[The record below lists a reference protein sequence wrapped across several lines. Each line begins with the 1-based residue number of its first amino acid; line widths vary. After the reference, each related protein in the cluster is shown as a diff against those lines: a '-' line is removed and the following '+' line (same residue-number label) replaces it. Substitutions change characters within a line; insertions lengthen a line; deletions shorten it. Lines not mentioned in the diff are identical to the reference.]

1 MYKIHCNANGTITI
15 SGDNNDYNVAK
26 DFPSRTMDYTTFM
39 LFIRE
44 KKLQPK
50 CEDQIKS
57 IYESKKAKDE
67 ETPTTVRGF
76 SISNLLSFF
85 KNTASKL
92 KDGIK
97 KYEDERAENLTDLLT
112 SK

>member
-1 MYKIHCNANGTITI
+1 
-15 SGDNNDYNVAK
+15 
-26 DFPSRTMDYTTFM
+26 MDYTTFM
-39 LFIRE
+39 LFVKE

-50 CEDQIKS
+50 CEDQIKN
-57 IYESKKAKDE
+57 IYESKQAQDE

-76 SISNLLSFF
+76 SINNVFSFF
-85 KNTASKL
+85 KNSVSKL

-97 KYEDERAENLTDLLT
+97 KFDEERSEDLTDLLT

>member
-1 MYKIHCNANGTITI
+1 
-15 SGDNNDYNVAK
+15 
-26 DFPSRTMDYTTFM
+26 MDYTTFM

-57 IYESKKAKDE
+57 IYESKKAQDE

-76 SISNLLSFF
+76 SINNVLSFF
-85 KNTASKL
+85 KNSVSKL